1 MRRVLVV
8 SAVLLAPMLAAAQ
21 PLPAQYVGPEGE
33 AMPPGAFVSPPP
45 GGGPFSNSPFSSAPF
60 DNAPF
65 QSEAVPR
72 RWGEVPGRPSRPRAE
87 CVFAGQGYS
96 EGAVVQAQGGEQR
109 VCAVRPG
116 ATRDEEGNL
125 PLSWQR
131 TGG

>member
-1 MRRVLVV
+1 MTRVLVV

-72 RWGEVPGRPSRPRAE
+72 RPSRPRAE